1 MNKLFFTIIFLCST
15 ALFVNAQGTGQG
27 NGSGSGS
34 GSGMGDR
41 SSAANKNSKNKALYI
56 TSKPRVA
63 YTETA
68 RNSDVQGTVTL
79 KVEFKKTGKIGK
91 ISVVSGLPYG
101 LSEQAVK
108 AAEKI
113 EFQPAVKNGKPITV
127 TKTVQYTFTLY

>member
-1 MNKLFFTIIFLCST
+1 MNKLFFILIILCSA
-15 ALFVNAQGTGQG
+15 ALFVNAQGQGKGTGQG
-27 NGSGSGS
+27 SGIDSA
-34 GSGMGDR
+34 

-63 YTETA
+63 YTEIA
-68 RNSDVQGTVTL
+68 RNNDVQGTVTL
-79 KVEFKKTGKIGK
+79 KVEFKKNGKIGK
-91 ISVVSGLPYG
+91 ISVISGLPDG

-113 EFQPAVKNGKPITV
+113 EFQPAVKNGKPITI